1 MAFSEGEMGL
11 QGQRYYG
18 DDDDDDIGIDL
29 FGCFVNERFP
39 A

>member
-11 QGQRYYG
+11 QGQRY
-18 DDDDDDIGIDL
+18 DDDDGDDGTGIVL